1 MSDVH
6 LEDGVAALLHEPA
19 GGAGGT
25 TDANGTDVAEPGG
38 IDFLGVFDK
47 MAVGVHMQALVVEH
61 LAVRTLSAAVEKD
74 EVVLGGKTGDI
85 GYAVGNGTADG
96 VEALEGS
103 FGRDMGLDV
112 VDDTMELIERLRG
125 LAVEVDI
132 AGEVEFSDLVE
143 VLDDDSRALGLSD
156 ESEHLGM
163 TFLSED
169 DNLSATRLK
178 LFLDALLELEDHGTG
193 GIDDL
198 DVVLTETR
206 LLARRLSS

>member
-1 MSDVH
+1 MLDVH

-25 TDANGTDVAEPGG
+25 TDANGTDVAEPGR
-38 IDFLGVFDK
+38 IDLLGVFDK
-47 MAVGVHMQALVVEH
+47 MAVGVHMQALVVKH
-61 LAVRTLSAAVEKD
+61 LAVRTLSAADEKD

-156 ESEHLGM
+156 ESEHLCM
-163 TFLSED
+163 AFLAED
-169 DNLSATRLK
+169 DDLSTTGLK
-178 LFLDALLELEDHGTG
+178 LLLDAFLEL
-193 GIDDL
+193 
-198 DVVLTETR
+198 
-206 LLARRLSS
+206 